1 MNPDPA
7 PAPIARPWVQYLRR
21 DLRAAAIA
29 GLTVAVMGVPQAMAY
44 AMIAELL
51 PVYGL
56 YTAIISCAVAAIL
69 GSSRLMDVVSHTPA
83 GQPLPL
89 HMLAAVQFLL
99 EPSDR
104 LALYYPTL
112 TDEPRPVGDG
122 AVDNGLAESLE
133 EFVIANERK
142 IIELLETRITQT
154 NEVGRLGAIMPGLC
168 LVHRRTG
175 LPLSPVE
182 SGTSAGLLLGWPDYF
197 FDYGE
202 QGELGNPLSSVR
214 MRPELR
220 GQEKLPLTDTMPPV
234 ATRVGLD
241 LSPLD
246 VADADD
252 ARWLAALVW
261 PDHGPRIARLRH
273 AIDTIR
279 DNPPKLITANAPDRL
294 PGVLASLPED
304 SPGSSST
311 RFRSTRWTLTR
322 GPPST
327 SSSCRPASTNRSTG
341 APSSSTR
348 GKRASNNPTCA

>member
-1 MNPDPA
+1 M
-7 PAPIARPWVQYLRR
+7 R
-21 DLRAAAIA
+21 DDRQELINFAEGPQSLDSPLYGA
-29 GLTVAVMGVPQAMAY
+29 LTR
-44 AMIAELL
+44 
-51 PVYGL
+51 
-56 YTAIISCAVAAIL
+56 AIL

-175 LPLSPVE
+175 LPLSTVE
-182 SGTSAGLLLGWPDYF
+182 IGTSAGLLLGWPDYF

-304 SPGSSST
+304 SARVVFHSISIYQMDPDT
-311 RFRSTRWTLTR
+311 RATIDLQLMSASVDQPVYRLSFEFDEGEKGIKQPHLRLTTFDGGYAHPEHLATAQYHGRWIEWLA
-322 GPPST
+322 G
-327 SSSCRPASTNRSTG
+327 
-341 APSSSTR
+341 
-348 GKRASNNPTCA
+348 